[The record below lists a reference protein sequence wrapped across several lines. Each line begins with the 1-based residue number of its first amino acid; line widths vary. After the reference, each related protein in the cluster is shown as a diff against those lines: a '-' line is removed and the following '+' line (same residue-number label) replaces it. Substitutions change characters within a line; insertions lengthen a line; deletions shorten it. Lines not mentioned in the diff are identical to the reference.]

1 MSTATAEHPRL
12 SLASDAKATVNTPS
26 NDALGLSICGGV
38 VLTAVVAWGLAV
50 VGGVRL
56 SNWLTPR
63 PEPAI
68 HALLAEQEPGPV
80 LDKAFAAW
88 GHEVFER
95 TCATCHGSDGF
106 GKPSLGKDLVHSNFV
121 YGQSDDALAAFVAR
135 GRDAADPAN
144 TTKIAMPP
152 KGGNAMLTDKDLAR
166 VVIYMRGL
174 QDPRRMP
181 ELPPLPPLAPL
192 VIAAA
197 TQDEKAAALAAAG
210 GDAELAGF
218 IASGTK
224 VYASTCI
231 TCHGPGAKG
240 MKGLGKDL
248 TTSEFV
254 SKSDDDTLLAF
265 VKRGRGPG
273 EPGNTTGIAMPPKGG
288 NPALSDDNILDAIA
302 YLRSLQPQKSK
313 SAGGQPLPGK

>member
-1 MSTATAEHPRL
+1 
-12 SLASDAKATVNTPS
+12 
-26 NDALGLSICGGV
+26 
-38 VLTAVVAWGLAV
+38 
-50 VGGVRL
+50 
-56 SNWLTPR
+56 
-63 PEPAI
+63 
-68 HALLAEQEPGPV
+68 
-80 LDKAFAAW
+80 
-88 GHEVFER
+88 
-95 TCATCHGSDGF
+95 
-106 GKPSLGKDLVHSNFV
+106 V
-121 YGQSDDALAAFVAR
+121 YGQSDDALIAFVTR
-135 GRDAADPAN
+135 GRDATDPAN

-152 KGGNAMLTDKDLAR
+152 KGGNAMLTDTDLAR

-181 ELPPLPPLAPL
+181 QLPPLPPPAPL

-248 TTSEFV
+248 TTSEYV
-254 SKSDDDTLLAF
+254 STSDDDTLLAF
-265 VKRGRGPG
+265 VKRGRGPS
-273 EPGNTTGIAMPPKGG
+273 EPGNSTGIAMPPKGG
-288 NPALSDDNILDAIA
+288 NPALSDDNILDVIA
-302 YLRSLQPQKSK
+302 YMRSLQPPKTK